1 MPRALWCRPLALA
14 LVLAWLP
21 LETLAAEGAA
31 SADPQLAG
39 GESKRTPV
47 STEANGEPAPAPPT
61 AEDNAEPVA
70 TAERETRPAYRVV
83 VDAPGALKEA
93 IERSLGLVRWQS
105 YAEMTPDLLDRLLL
119 EASEQARDA
128 VAAEGYFSA
137 QIAVVIERPAAA
149 TDALPVV
156 RVKVNAGPAT
166 RVTSVSVRLSGP
178 AADAPAGTEALNR
191 AREGWRLP
199 VGEIFR
205 QEAWDEAKMAAVATI
220 AASPYASA
228 RVERSE
234 ARIDPDEQ
242 SAELAIAIESGPAF
256 TFGPMEI
263 TGLKRYSSDVVRNFS
278 DIAVGEPYSEQRL
291 DQFIR
296 RLNLSGYFASVQAS
310 IDAEADR
317 AHDAPIRVSVIEARP
332 RSFEGGLS
340 YTTDTQFRAN
350 VRYSDADFDDRALQ
364 FLVDGRVDRKI
375 QQLTVRLTRPP
386 DREHYLDT
394 AEAKVERTD
403 IEDLVTTTAFA
414 GVNRRTLDERD
425 HAVYRAYYYLDD
437 QRPAG
442 APSIRSRALYL
453 EYERTWRRV
462 DDLIAPT
469 RGFVL
474 GTHWGGGPPGV
485 STEPFGR
492 IVVQY
497 VHWHPFG
504 ANSFL
509 RLRAEAG
516 AVLARTREGIP
527 SALLFRTGGD
537 TTVRG
542 YAFESLGVPSGNA
555 TVPGRYYAIGS
566 IEADHY
572 VTPVWGLAAFVDAGN
587 AADDLAELRPVLGY
601 GVGVR
606 IRSPIGPLRVDVAY
620 GQETRQVRLHL
631 SVGLSF

>member
-1 MPRALWCRPLALA
+1 
-14 LVLAWLP
+14 
-21 LETLAAEGAA
+21 
-31 SADPQLAG
+31 
-39 GESKRTPV
+39 
-47 STEANGEPAPAPPT
+47 
-61 AEDNAEPVA
+61 
-70 TAERETRPAYRVV
+70 
-83 VDAPGALKEA
+83 
-93 IERSLGLVRWQS
+93 
-105 YAEMTPDLLDRLLL
+105 
-119 EASEQARDA
+119 
-128 VAAEGYFSA
+128 
-137 QIAVVIERPAAA
+137 
-149 TDALPVV
+149 
-156 RVKVNAGPAT
+156 
-166 RVTSVSVRLSGP
+166 
-178 AADAPAGTEALNR
+178 
-191 AREGWRLP
+191 
-199 VGEIFR
+199 
-205 QEAWDEAKMAAVATI
+205 
-220 AASPYASA
+220 
-228 RVERSE
+228 
-234 ARIDPDEQ
+234 
-242 SAELAIAIESGPAF
+242 
-256 TFGPMEI
+256 
-263 TGLKRYSSDVVRNFS
+263 
-278 DIAVGEPYSEQRL
+278 
-291 DQFIR
+291 
-296 RLNLSGYFASVQAS
+296 VQAS
-310 IDAEADR
+310 IDPEPDNAHEA
-317 AHDAPIRVSVIEARP
+317 PVRVSVIEARP

-350 VRYSDADFDDRALQ
+350 VRYSDADFDDKAAR

-375 QQLTVRLTRPP
+375 QQLTFRLTRPP
-386 DREHYLDT
+386 DRDHDLDT
-394 AEAKVERTD
+394 VEANAERTD

-425 HAVYRAYYYLDD
+425 HTVYRAYYYLDD

-453 EYERTWRRV
+453 EVERTWRRV

-492 IVVQY
+492 IVVQFA
-497 VHWHPFG
+497 HWHPFT
-504 ANSFL
+504 SDTSL
-509 RLRAEAG
+509 KLRAEAG
-516 AVLARTREGIP
+516 AVLAKSREGIP

-542 YAFESLGVPSGNA
+542 YAFESLGVRSGDA

-572 VTPVWGLAAFVDAGN
+572 VTPAWGLAAFVDAGN